1 MKGHIYWFLAIFYK
15 WAQRFP
21 WTTPPG
27 VAWPGICICSR
38 AQPSPKKRYKQNQWE
53 IFLLYR
59 IQNYINH
66 TYVVGPRNCTK
77 KQIQVLC
84 STTMKRNGSRAMTK
98 DPFGWLLGCLNQ
110 VAARDVWS
118 RYIGHAEAFSGCSGC
133 TTTIVHKF
141 PWQRL
146 FTQPK
151 PLCCRTDGQIWISM
165 WISYRDTLHHLA
177 PFLLS
182 WPWSHWSHVFF
193 TGPFTADSLSL

>member
-1 MKGHIYWFLAIFYK
+1 MVAKLNFTTVGFKPSTKNTITQLQYLMTQLEYVSERTHVLISCNILQVSTAI
-15 WAQRFP
+15 P

-38 AQPSPKKRYKQNQWE
+38 AQPSPGRYKQNQRE

-141 PWQRL
+141 P
-146 FTQPK
+146 
-151 PLCCRTDGQIWISM
+151 
-165 WISYRDTLHHLA
+165 
-177 PFLLS
+177 
-182 WPWSHWSHVFF
+182 
-193 TGPFTADSLSL
+193 